1 MRVPSIPARYRRAGA
16 RSHGVPGPVSPPDA
30 IIRGWPGS
38 RFGSPACRVHYAASA
53 IRRTTDR
60 RFLGDHGLVKATEL
74 RTSLV
79 AVAAF
84 VACVVLLDSTGI
96 LSPSA
101 EVVVDN
107 SAQLLGGGA
116 AAVLC
121 ARMARRT
128 RGVERTWR
136 WLMAAGMA
144 GWTVGQA
151 FWTWYQ
157 VCSDTPL
164 PSPSIADVGYL
175 TMPVFAL
182 PALLAFDVVARRPV
196 APTAMHDRLIFL
208 LDGAIVVGSLF
219 ALTWATALGAVVRA
233 GSPNA
238 LAFGVAI
245 AYPLTDLVLVA
256 IIVLLAFT
264 RRVPRQLR
272 PQLWL
277 LGVGLTGISASD
289 SIFAYLVSSGA
300 DDMPPL
306 TNVGFIAGPLLI
318 AVAARTTADDHSVPR
333 HARRL
338 TTTDR
343 AHLLLPYALVGLTGS
358 VAAVQSALGDGVD
371 TVESLLMWIVLVL
384 VLARQV
390 VTLLENAALLERLS
404 ASQAELSHQAHH
416 DPLTGLANRSLFSDR
431 LQEAIQ
437 RLRLLGQGFAVL
449 VIDLDDFKAVNDAHG
464 HVAGDHMLY
473 AVAQR
478 LRGAVRSV
486 DTVARLGGDEFAV
499 VLVDGSEAA
508 GCAADRI
515 LAALGQ
521 PFHVAGHTIPLGA
534 SVGVVEPRPDEA
546 GLTPDVLVNRADRAM
561 YAGKRGG
568 KGIAVRYRPGLDAHV
583 EPGSERRDPQLEG
596 STP

>member
-1 MRVPSIPARYRRAGA
+1 M
-16 RSHGVPGPVSPPDA
+16 
-30 IIRGWPGS
+30 
-38 RFGSPACRVHYAASA
+38 
-53 IRRTTDR
+53 
-60 RFLGDHGLVKATEL
+60 KANEL

-79 AVAAF
+79 AVATF
-84 VACVVLLDSTGI
+84 VAVVVFLDSTGI
-96 LSPSA
+96 LSPDA
-101 EVVVDN
+101 EVLVDN
-107 SAQLLGGGA
+107 GAQLLGGGA

-121 ARMARRT
+121 ALTARRT

-151 FWTWYQ
+151 FWSWYQ
-157 VCSDTPL
+157 IYSDTPL
-164 PSPSIADVGYL
+164 PSPSVADVGYL

-182 PALLAFDVVARRPV
+182 PALLAFDVVAPRPA
-196 APTAMHDRLIFL
+196 APTRTHDRVIFL

-256 IIVLLAFT
+256 IVVLLAFT

-272 PQLWL
+272 PQLWV
-277 LGVGLTGISASD
+277 LGAGLVGISASD
-289 SIFAYLVSSGA
+289 SVFAYLVSSGA

-306 TNVGFIAGPLLI
+306 TNAGFIAGPLLI
-318 AVAARTTADDHSVPR
+318 AVAARTFAADHAVPR

-343 AHLLLPYALVGLTGS
+343 AHLLLPYVLVGLTGS
-358 VAAVQSALGDGVD
+358 VVAVQSALANGID
-371 TVESLLMWIVLVL
+371 TIETLLMWIVLVL

-404 ASQAELSHQAHH
+404 ASQAELTHQAHH

-431 LQEAIQ
+431 LQEAIE
-437 RLRLLGQGFAVL
+437 RHRLLGQGFAVL
-449 VIDLDDFKAVNDAHG
+449 VVDLDDFKAVNDAFG
-464 HVAGDHMLY
+464 HAAGDHMLY

-486 DTVARLGGDEFAV
+486 DTVARLGGDEFAI
-499 VLVDGSEAA
+499 VLVDGIEAS
-508 GCAADRI
+508 GPAADRI
-515 LAALGQ
+515 LAALRQ

-534 SVGVVEPRPDEA
+534 SVGVVEPRLDEK
-546 GLTPDVLVNRADRAM
+546 GVTPDVLVNRADRAM
-561 YAGKRGG
+561 YAGKRRG
-568 KGIAVRYRPGLDAHV
+568 KGIAVQYRPG
-583 EPGSERRDPQLEG
+583 PGSRDGSSKHPNGAGSRGDPQLEA